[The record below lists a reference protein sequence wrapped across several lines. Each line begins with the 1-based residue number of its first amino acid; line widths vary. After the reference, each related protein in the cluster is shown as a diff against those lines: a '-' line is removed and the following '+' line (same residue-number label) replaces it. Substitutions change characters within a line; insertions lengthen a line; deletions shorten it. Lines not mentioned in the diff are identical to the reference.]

1 MKEKTIKCQW
11 FSFIENS
18 ESFFNTKLRLDK
30 TQILEAIF
38 STWAHMGFY
47 FFLTK
52 GLNLIQSKLHGLIS
66 WRKEKTLKV
75 FFLTLCIRDILIF
88 AISA

>member
-30 TQILEAIF
+30 TQTLEAICILF
-38 STWAHMGFY
+38 YTWAHMGFY
-47 FFLTK
+47 FFMTK
-52 GLNLIQSKLHGLIS
+52 GLNLIQSKLS
-66 WRKEKTLKV
+66 WANFMGQRKNIEKC
-75 FFLTLCIRDILIF
+75 F
-88 AISA
+88 